1 MSSEAIIRRPVAE
14 ERDPQ
19 IKRWLQIG
27 DEALGLS
34 EDGEERDA
42 AEEFT
47 IPGPES
53 RQGKLLPFRRRR

>member
-19 IKRWLQIG
+19 IKRWLEIG
-27 DEALGLS
+27 DEALGLTEAS
-34 EDGEERDA
+34 EDREA

-47 IPGPES
+47 IPVES
-53 RQGKLLPFRRRR
+53 RRGKILPFRRPR

>member
-1 MSSEAIIRRPVAE
+1 MSTEAIVRRPVSE

-34 EDGEERDA
+34 EASEERDT

-53 RQGKLLPFRRRR
+53 RRGKLLLFRQPR

>member
-1 MSSEAIIRRPVAE
+1 MAE

-19 IKRWLQIG
+19 IKRWLEIG
-27 DEALGLS
+27 DEALGLT
-34 EDGEERDA
+34 DERKRREP

-53 RQGKLLPFRRRR
+53 RQGKLLLFRRPR